1 MTKIQKS
8 NTTLKIRN
16 FNKRWNIQLDDVARW
31 KEFKER
37 VLNSYAHG
45 GIGGEVARV
54 PQGENEFFKIISVHH
69 RTTEIPDIDFSFKNP
84 LADSPT
90 YHYLEKLTDIKK
102 LIFSVQ
108 ALFWMNSISQP
119 FKNNFLE
126 NIKNDIVIS
135 GVPLEVK
142 QTQTDVL
149 FYPAGA
155 KLLDEK
161 LVNDNMNWLLQY
173 PKSYDAFKNALSE
186 FGKKGKE
193 RDVVDNMRLSLELL
207 LKGILKNQKSLEKQQ
222 ENIGAYLKGQSVST
236 EISTMFWKI
245 LDFYNTYQNNKAK
258 HGNMVSPY
266 EVEFIIYLT
275 GTFMRFLL
283 TLTT

>member
-1 MTKIQKS
+1 MTKVQKS
-8 NTTLKIRN
+8 NIPLKIKN
-16 FNKRWNIQLDDVARW
+16 FYKRWDIQIDDSTRW
-31 KEFKER
+31 ENFKER

-45 GIGGEVARV
+45 GIGGAVARV
-54 PQGENEFFKIISVHH
+54 PHGENDFFKIISVHH
-69 RTTEIPDIDFSFKNP
+69 RTTECLDIDFSFKDP
-84 LADSPT
+84 LADSPA
-90 YHYLEKLTDIKK
+90 YHYLRKLTDVKK
-102 LIFSVQ
+102 FIFSIQ

-119 FKNNFLE
+119 FKDNFLE
-126 NIKNDIVIS
+126 DIKNDIIIS
-135 GVPLEVK
+135 GVPLVVK
-142 QTQTDVL
+142 QTKIDVL

-155 KLLDEK
+155 KLLDER
-161 LVNDNMNWLLQY
+161 LVNDNLDWLSQY

-186 FGKKGKE
+186 CGKKGKE

-207 LKGILKNQKSLEKQQ
+207 LKNILKNQKSLEKQQ
-222 ENIGAYLKGQSVST
+222 ENIGAYLKGQFVST

-258 HGNMVSPY
+258 HGNMVSSG

-283 TLTT
+283 TITI